1 MSAIGQPVEG
11 VMTRREAPPQPR
23 RAARRRPRAWRV
35 VILVCMAVFY
45 VLPIIC
51 AVKFSLINQKGTY
64 GPQNYTAIVDNGSL
78 SAALILSLEIA
89 VITAGVSVLLVF
101 PTTVLVRLKLPKLT
115 IVMEAITI
123 LPIVVPPVV
132 LAAGL
137 LQMKE
142 TAPLWVVNSFFN
154 HPLTILTPLYVV
166 LAMPLMYRAIDTGLR
181 AIDLHTLVDASRSLG
196 ANWPM
201 TLWRVVLP
209 NVQTAVLGGM
219 FLTIALVLG
228 EVVIANQLDQSS
240 LTFPLQMIEFAS
252 QDNAPGISVAMTLT
266 ALLFTFLL
274 LFMLSFVARRRGPR
288 TARVISA
295 TVTPETN

>member
-1 MSAIGQPVEG
+1 MSVIGQPVPKAIIS
-11 VMTRREAPPQPR
+11 RREAPPQPR
-23 RAARRRPRAWRV
+23 TVARTRPRAWRF
-35 VILVCMAVFY
+35 VILVFAAVFY
-45 VLPIIC
+45 LVPLLC
-51 AVKFSLINQKGTY
+51 AVKFSLINQKGGY
-64 GPQNYTAIVDNGSL
+64 GPQNYTAIVNNGAL

-89 VITAGVSVLLVF
+89 AFTAAVAVLLVF
-101 PTTVLVRLKLPKLT
+101 PTTVLVRLKLPRLT
-115 IVMEAITI
+115 VLMEAVTI

-142 TAPLWVVNSFFN
+142 TAPLWIVNDFFN
-154 HPLTILTPLYVV
+154 HPLTILTPMYVV

-196 ANWPM
+196 AGWPT

-274 LFMLSFVARRRGPR
+274 LFMLSFLGRRRGGR
-288 TARVISA
+288 TARV
-295 TVTPETN
+295 V

>member
-1 MSAIGQPVEG
+1 MSAVGGEFAQDALI
-11 VMTRREAPPQPR
+11 TRREAPSQPR
-23 RAARRRPRAWRV
+23 TAARRRPRAWRA
-35 VILVCMAVFY
+35 VILVVMAIFY
-45 VLPIIC
+45 VLPLVC
-51 AVKFSLINQKGTY
+51 AIKFSLINQKGTL
-64 GPQNYTAIVDNGSL
+64 GVQNYTAIVDNGSL

-89 VITAGVSVLLVF
+89 AITAGVAVLLVF
-101 PTTVLVRLKLPKLT
+101 PTAVLVRLKLPKLT
-115 IVMEAITI
+115 ILMEAITI

-142 TAPLWVVNSFFN
+142 TAPLWIVNDFFN
-154 HPLTILTPLYVV
+154 HPLTILTPMYVV

-196 ANWPM
+196 AGWPA

-209 NVQTAVLGGM
+209 NIQTAVLGGM

-274 LFMLSFVARRRGPR
+274 LFMLSFLARRRGPR
-288 TARVISA
+288 KARVA
-295 TVTPETN
+295 

>member
-1 MSAIGQPVEG
+1 MSAIEFETIAP
-11 VMTRREAPPQPR
+11 RLEAPAQR
-23 RAARRRPRAWRV
+23 QKVARARPRVWRV
-35 VILVCMAVFY
+35 VILAVMAIFY
-45 VLPIIC
+45 VVPLGC
-51 AVKFSLINQKGTY
+51 SVKFSLINQKGTY
-64 GPQNYTAIVDNGSL
+64 GLQNYTAIVDNGTL
-78 SAALILSLEIA
+78 SNALLLSLEIA
-89 VITAGVSVLLVF
+89 AITAAISVLLIF
-101 PTTVLVRLKLPKLT
+101 PTTVLVRLKLPKRT
-115 IVMEAITI
+115 ILMEAITI

-142 TAPLWVVNSFFN
+142 TAPLWVVNAFFN

-196 ANWPM
+196 AGWPT

-228 EVVIANQLDQSS
+228 EVVIANQLDQST
-240 LTFPLQMIEFAS
+240 LTFPLEMIQFAS
-252 QDNAPGISVAMTLT
+252 QDNAPGISVAMTLV

-274 LFMLSFVARRRGPR
+274 LFGLSFLARRHRGVR
-288 TARVISA
+288 TARV
-295 TVTPETN
+295 T

>member
-1 MSAIGQPVEG
+1 MSVIGQPVPKA
-11 VMTRREAPPQPR
+11 MISRREAPPQPR
-23 RAARRRPRAWRV
+23 TAARPRPRAWRV
-35 VILVCMAVFY
+35 LILVFMAVFY
-45 VLPIIC
+45 VLPLVC

-64 GPQNYTAIVDNGSL
+64 GLQNYTAIVNNGAL
-78 SAALILSLEIA
+78 SAALGLSLEIA
-89 VITAGVSVLLVF
+89 AITAGVAVLLVF

-115 IVMEAITI
+115 VLMEAVTI

-142 TAPLWVVNSFFN
+142 TAPLWIVNDFFN
-154 HPLTILTPLYVV
+154 HPLTILTPMYVV

-196 ANWPM
+196 ASWPM

-266 ALLFTFLL
+266 ALIFTFLL
-274 LFMLSFVARRRGPR
+274 LFTLSFLARRRGGR
-288 TARVISA
+288 TARV
-295 TVTPETN
+295 T

>member
-1 MSAIGQPVEG
+1 MSAVGQPLQAA
-11 VMTRREAPPQPR
+11 TLSRRQGPR
-23 RAARRRPRAWRV
+23 QRTAARPRLRVWRTA
-35 VILVCMAVFY
+35 ILVAMAVFY
-45 VLPIIC
+45 VLPIVC
-51 AVKFSLINQKGTY
+51 SVKFSLINQKGSY
-64 GPQNYTAIVDNGSL
+64 GLQNYTAIVDNGAL

-89 VITAGVSVLLVF
+89 MITAAVSVLLVF

-115 IVMEAITI
+115 ILMEAVTI

-142 TAPLWVVNSFFN
+142 TVPLWMVNAFFN
-154 HPLTILTPLYVV
+154 HPLTILTPMYVV

-181 AIDLHTLVDASRSLG
+181 AIDLHTMVDASRSLG
-196 ANWPM
+196 AGWPT

-209 NVQTAVLGGM
+209 NAQTAVLGGM

-240 LTFPLQMIEFAS
+240 LTFPLQMIQFAS

-274 LFMLSFVARRRGPR
+274 LFMLSFVARRRGGR
-288 TARVISA
+288 TARV
-295 TVTPETN
+295 T

>member
-1 MSAIGQPVEG
+1 MSVIGQPAPQA
-11 VMTRREAPPQPR
+11 MISRREAPPQPR
-23 RAARRRPRAWRV
+23 TAARPRPRAWRV
-35 VILVCMAVFY
+35 VILVLMAVFY
-45 VLPIIC
+45 VLPLVC

-64 GPQNYTAIVDNGSL
+64 GPQNYTAIVNNGAL
-78 SAALILSLEIA
+78 SAALVLSLEIA
-89 VITAGVSVLLVF
+89 AITAAVSVLLVF
-101 PTTVLVRLKLPKLT
+101 PTTILVRLKLPRLT
-115 IVMEAITI
+115 ILMEGITI

-142 TAPLWVVNSFFN
+142 TVPLWVVNAFFN

-181 AIDLHTLVDASRSLG
+181 AIDLHTLVDASRNLG
-196 ANWPM
+196 AGWPT

-209 NVQTAVLGGM
+209 NAQTAVLGGM

-228 EVVIANQLDQSS
+228 EVVIANQLDQSN
-240 LTFPLQMIEFAS
+240 LTFPLEMIQFAS
-252 QDNAPGISVAMTLT
+252 QDNAPGISVAMTLV

-288 TARVISA
+288 KVRVS
-295 TVTPETN
+295 

>member
-1 MSAIGQPVEG
+1 MSAMSQPVG
-11 VMTRREAPPQPR
+11 DAMVSLLEAPPEQRKLGR
-23 RAARRRPRAWRV
+23 RRQRPRAWRTAVLV
-35 VILVCMAVFY
+35 VMAIFY
-45 VLPIIC
+45 VLPLVC

-64 GPQNYTAIVDNGSL
+64 GPQNYTAIVNNSSL
-78 SAALILSLEIA
+78 SSALVLSLEIA
-89 VITAGVSVLLVF
+89 AITAGISVLLVF
-101 PTTVLVRLKLPKLT
+101 PTTVLVRLKLPRLT
-115 IVMEAITI
+115 VVMEAITI

-142 TAPLWVVNSFFN
+142 TAPLWIVNAFFN
-154 HPLTILTPLYVV
+154 HPLMILTPMYVV

-181 AIDLHTLVDASRSLG
+181 AIDLHTVVDASRSLG
-196 ANWPM
+196 ASWPT

-219 FLTIALVLG
+219 FLTIAFVLG

-240 LTFPLQMIEFAS
+240 LTFPLQMIQFAS

-274 LFMLSFVARRRGPR
+274 LFMLSFLARRHGPR
-288 TARVISA
+288 TVRVA
-295 TVTPETN
+295 

>member
-1 MSAIGQPVEG
+1 MSVVGQPVPKA
-11 VMTRREAPPQPR
+11 MISRREAPPQPR
-23 RAARRRPRAWRV
+23 TAARPRPRTWRV
-35 VILVCMAVFY
+35 LILVLMAVFY
-45 VLPIIC
+45 VLPLAC

-64 GPQNYTAIVDNGSL
+64 GPQNYTAIVNNGSL
-78 SAALILSLEIA
+78 SDALVLSLEIA
-89 VITAGVSVLLVF
+89 AVTAGVAVLLMF

-115 IVMEAITI
+115 ILMEAITI

-142 TAPLWVVNSFFN
+142 TAPLWIVNDFFN
-154 HPLTILTPLYVV
+154 HPLTILTPMYVV

-196 ANWPM
+196 ANWPT

-209 NVQTAVLGGM
+209 NVQTAMLGGM

-240 LTFPLQMIEFAS
+240 LTFPLQMIQFAS

-274 LFMLSFVARRRGPR
+274 LFMLSFLARRRGPGA
-288 TARVISA
+288 ARVIS
-295 TVTPETN
+295 

>member
-1 MSAIGQPVEG
+1 MSAIGHPVDAIIS
-11 VMTRREAPPQPR
+11 RREAPPQPR
-23 RAARRRPRAWRV
+23 KVARPRPRAWRAG
-35 VILVCMAVFY
+35 ILVCMAVFY
-45 VLPIIC
+45 VLPLVC

-64 GPQNYTAIVDNGSL
+64 GPQNYTAIVDNGAL
-78 SAALILSLEIA
+78 SSALVLSLEIA
-89 VITAGVSVLLVF
+89 AITAGLSVLLVF
-101 PTTVLVRLKLPKLT
+101 PTTVLVRLKLPRLT
-115 IVMEAITI
+115 IVMEAVTI

-142 TAPLWVVNSFFN
+142 TAPLWLVNAFFN
-154 HPLTILTPLYVV
+154 HPLTILTPMYVV
-166 LAMPLMYRAIDTGLR
+166 LAMPLMYRSIDTGLR

-196 ANWPM
+196 AGWLT

-228 EVVIANQLDQSS
+228 EVVIANQLDQST
-240 LTFPLQMIEFAS
+240 LTFPLQMLEFAS

-274 LFMLSFVARRRGPR
+274 LFMLSFLARRRGVR
-288 TARVISA
+288 TARV
-295 TVTPETN
+295 V

>member
-1 MSAIGQPVEG
+1 MSAIEQSAYGAV
-11 VMTRREAPPQPR
+11 VSRREAPPQPR
-23 RAARRRPRAWRV
+23 TAARPRPRAWRV
-35 VILVCMAVFY
+35 LILVFMAVFY
-45 VLPIIC
+45 VLPLVC

-64 GPQNYTAIVDNGSL
+64 GPQNYTAIVNNGSL
-78 SAALILSLEIA
+78 SAALVLSLEIA
-89 VITAGVSVLLVF
+89 AITAGVAVLLVF

-142 TAPLWVVNSFFN
+142 TAPLWIVNDFFN
-154 HPLTILTPLYVV
+154 HPLTILTPMYVV

-196 ANWPM
+196 AGWPT

-228 EVVIANQLDQSS
+228 EVVIANQLDQSN
-240 LTFPLQMIEFAS
+240 LTFPLQMIQFAS

-274 LFMLSFVARRRGPR
+274 LFMLSFLARRRGPK
-288 TARVISA
+288 TARVI
-295 TVTPETN
+295 P